1 MSKLSQGEEANNL
14 EATQPVVEKTLHE
27 LAREGA
33 RRMLQQALVC
43 EVEEHVARHQDVRDL
58 SGHAVVV
65 RNGYAPARNVV
76 LGTGPVE
83 VIAPRVDDRG
93 LDDDKRFRSRILP
106 RYARRAPE
114 GTTALPVLYLRG
126 LSSSD
131 FRESLSSL
139 LGEDAAGLSASTV
152 TRLTASWTQEYEAFR
167 KQRFDKQDFVY
178 LWVDGVHL
186 NIRLEE
192 DRLSL
197 LVVIGVDVEGNKRLL
212 ALEDGYRESKESWLA
227 VLRDLRDRGL
237 RAPVLAVGDGALGFW
252 AALREVYGSRTRG
265 QRCWVHKMC
274 NVLDKLPK
282 RLQGR
287 ARAHLRRMMYATDRK
302 SCQSERESFEKEYQ
316 KHPKAVESPSR
327 DWEYLVTYYDFP
339 LEHFKHLR
347 TTNPIESPFATLRH
361 RQRRTKGNG
370 SRRAALA
377 MAYKLLD
384 SAERTWR
391 KLDCAIKLLWV
402 HKGVRFI
409 DGEPECSLEILEL
422 RQRQALAQTLDNKEA
437 PAQATP

>member
-1 MSKLSQGEEANNL
+1 MRKVSQCETLDNPEAKQ
-14 EATQPVVEKTLHE
+14 AAVAVTLQE

-43 EVEEHVARHQDVRDL
+43 EVAEHVERHQGLRDEDGRAL
-58 SGHAVVV
+58 VV
-65 RNGYAPARNVV
+65 RNGYAPPRDIL
-76 LGTGPVE
+76 LGSGPVE
-83 VIAPRVDDRG
+83 VTAPRVDDRVLSEG
-93 LDDDKRFRSRILP
+93 QRFRSQLLP

-114 GTTALPVLYLRG
+114 VATALPILYLRG
-126 LSSSD
+126 LSSGD

-139 LGEDAAGLSASTV
+139 FGEEVAGLSASTV

-167 KQRFDKQDFVY
+167 KQRFDKQDIVY

-186 NIRLEE
+186 NVRLEE

-197 LVVIGVDVEGNKRLL
+197 LVVIGVAVDGTKRLI

-227 VLRDLRDRGL
+227 VLRDLKDRGL

-252 AALREVYGSRTRG
+252 GALREVYGDKTRG

-274 NVLDKLPK
+274 NVLDKLPR

-302 SCQSERESFEKEYQ
+302 TCEAEKESFEKEYQ
-316 KHPKAVESPSR
+316 KYPKAVESLTR
-327 DWEYLVTYYDFP
+327 DWQSLVTYYDFP
-339 LEHFKHLR
+339 FEHFKHLR
-347 TTNPIESPFATLRH
+347 TTNPIESSFATLRH

-384 SAERTWR
+384 NAERTFR

-422 RQRQALAQTLDNKEA
+422 RQRQALTPLPNSKEA
-437 PAQATP
+437 PAQATL

>member
-1 MSKLSQGEEANNL
+1 MSKLAQSVETNNL
-14 EATQPVVEKTLHE
+14 ETSQPQVALTLSE

-33 RRMLQQALVC
+33 RRMLHQALMA
-43 EVEEHVARHQDVRDL
+43 EVEAHVESHQELRDEQ
-58 SGHAVVV
+58 GHAVVV
-65 RNGYAPARNVV
+65 RNGYAPSRKLVM
-76 LGTGPVE
+76 GSGPVE
-83 VIAPRVDDRG
+83 VVAPRVDDRG
-93 LDDDKRFRSRILP
+93 MSEEERFRSRILP

-114 GTTALPVLYLRG
+114 LTAALPALYLRG
-126 LSSSD
+126 LSSGD
-131 FRESLSSL
+131 FREALRPL
-139 LGEDAAGLSASTV
+139 LGEDAAGLSGSVV
-152 TRLTASWTQEYEAFR
+152 TRLTGVWTEEYEAFR
-167 KQRFDKQDFVY
+167 KQRYDETEYVY

-197 LVVIGVDVEGNKRLL
+197 LVVIGVAVDGTKRLL

-252 AALREVYGSRTRG
+252 AAIREVYGSTRS

-287 ARAHLRRMMYATDRK
+287 ARAHLRRMMYAANRK
-302 SCQSERESFEKEYQ
+302 ECEAEKESFQKEYE
-316 KHPKAVESPSR
+316 KYPKAVASLGE
-327 DWEYLVTYYDFP
+327 DWESLVTLYDFP
-339 LEHFKHLR
+339 FEHWKHLR

-370 SRRAALA
+370 SRRAGLA

-384 SAERTWR
+384 NAQRTWR

-402 HKGVRFI
+402 IKGVRFQ
-409 DGEPECSLEILEL
+409 DGEPECSLEVLEL
-422 RQRQALAQTLDNKEA
+422 RRRQAATSTLTHKEA
-437 PAQATP
+437 PAQATL